1 VYEKQEK
8 LKIMMKMHG
17 LRDGPYWLI
26 SYSYFLALSVVYMLF
41 FVIFGSLIGKLYY
54 SSLMNILLWKMN
66 LQCQI

>member
-1 VYEKQEK
+1 
-8 LKIMMKMHG
+8 MMKMHG